1 MMDEMTPVLLVD
13 DDQMV
18 REALG
23 QSLEL
28 GGYRAI
34 TAASFIE
41 AKDHISAGFQ
51 GVIVSDIR
59 MPGKDGF
66 ALLDHVRNL
75 DTELPVILL
84 TGEGDVPSAVRGMS
98 GGAYDFLEKPCDPKH
113 LLAVVDKAIG
123 TRRLVMENRR
133 LKADLDRARHEKIG
147 FLGVSAASARLREV
161 IGLAGRATSPVLI
174 SGARGT
180 GRGHV
185 ARLVLGLRDA
195 GAGLQRIDC
204 LSPFDLAQLDA
215 GSDARLLCDIERLAA
230 ADQLALLRWLRSN
243 PERPIFATAGPE
255 IEKRVQS
262 GELNDDLFYLLGVI
276 RIHVPPLSERLP
288 DVPLLFERFLREEVD
303 AGAVMSAAQSR
314 EAVLG
319 LAAMDWPSNLKSLRN
334 HAKRV
339 AWGLETGKAEMGL
352 KAQLERVERGI
363 IENALRQFSGHASD
377 TAAALGLPRKT
388 FYDRIG
394 KLGIRPEDYR
404 ES

>member
-1 MMDEMTPVLLVD
+1 MADGLTPVLLVD

-23 QSLEL
+23 QSLDL
-28 GGYRAI
+28 GGFKAI

-41 AKDHISAGFQ
+41 AKDHISADFQ

-66 ALLDHVRNL
+66 ALLDHVRDL
-75 DTELPVILL
+75 DAELPVILL

-113 LLAVVDKAIG
+113 LLAVVNKAVG
-123 TRRLVMENRR
+123 TRKLVMENRR
-133 LKADLDRARHEKIG
+133 LKADLDRARHERIG
-147 FLGVSAASARLREV
+147 FLGVSEASARLREV
-161 IGLAGRATSPVLI
+161 IGLAGRATSPLLI

-204 LSPFDLAQLDA
+204 LSPFDLAQLA
-215 GSDARLLCDIERLAA
+215 GETNALLFCDIERLNA
-230 ADQLALLRWLRSN
+230 ADQLALLRWLRDN
-243 PERPIFATAGPE
+243 ADREIYATAGADV
-255 IEKRVQS
+255 EKRVQT
-262 GELNDDLFYLLGVI
+262 GALNDDLFYLLGVI
-276 RIHVPPLSERLP
+276 RIHVPPLSDRLP

-303 AGAVMSAAQSR
+303 AGAVITAAQTR
-314 EAVLG
+314 EAGLG
-319 LAAMDWPSNLKSLRN
+319 LAAMDWPANLKSLRN

-339 AWGLETGKAEMGL
+339 AWGLETGQAEMGL

-363 IENALRQFSGHASD
+363 IENALRQFGGHASD
-377 TAAALGLPRKT
+377 TARALGLPRKT

-394 KLGIRPEDYR
+394 KLGIRPEDFR

>member
-1 MMDEMTPVLLVD
+1 MGDEMTPVLLVD

-41 AKDHISAGFQ
+41 AKDHISAGFH
-51 GVIVSDIR
+51 GVVVSDIR

-113 LLAVVDKAIG
+113 LLAVVDKAVG

-147 FLGVSAASARLREV
+147 FLGVSEAATRLRVV
-161 IGLAGRATSPVLI
+161 IGRAGKARSPVLI

-180 GRGHV
+180 GRGYV

-195 GAGLQRIDC
+195 QSGLQRVDC
-204 LSPFDLAQLDA
+204 LSPFDLTQLDRSHEA
-215 GSDARLLCDIERLAA
+215 LLLCDIERLSA
-230 ADQLALLRWLRSN
+230 ADQLALLRWLRGN
-243 PERPIFATAGPE
+243 ADRAIYATVGADVE
-255 IEKRVQS
+255 IRVQS
-262 GELNDDLFYLLGVI
+262 GALNDDLFYQLGII
-276 RIHVPPLSERLP
+276 RIHVPPLSERLQ

-303 AGAVMSAAQSR
+303 AGAVVTAAQSR

-319 LAAMDWPSNLKSLRN
+319 LAAMDWPANLKSLRN

-339 AWGLETGKAEMGL
+339 AWGLETGLAEMGL

-363 IENALRQFSGHASD
+363 IENALRQFGGHASD

-404 ES
+404 DS

>member
-1 MMDEMTPVLLVD
+1 MAGDLTSILLVD

-28 GGYRAI
+28 GGFRAI

-41 AKDHISAGFQ
+41 AKDHISAAFQ

-66 ALLDHVRNL
+66 ALLDYVRNL

-84 TGEGDVPSAVRGMS
+84 TGEGDVPTAVRGMNS
-98 GGAYDFLEKPCDPKH
+98 GAYDFLEKPCDPKS
-113 LLAVVDKAIG
+113 LLAVVGKAVA
-123 TRRLVMENRR
+123 TRKLVMENRR

-147 FLGVSAASARLREV
+147 FLGVSKASNDLREV
-161 IGLAGRATSPVLI
+161 IGLAGRARSPVLI

-185 ARLVLGLRDA
+185 ARLVLGLRDRR
-195 GAGLQRIDC
+195 AGLRRIDC
-204 LSPFDLAQLDA
+204 LSPFDLTQLDT
-215 GSDARLLCDIERLAA
+215 GPDALLLCDIERLVAL
-230 ADQLALLRWLRSN
+230 DQLALLQWLQSN
-243 PERPIFATAGPE
+243 LDRRIFATAGPE

-262 GELNDDLFYLLGVI
+262 GEVNDDLFYLLGVI
-276 RIHVPPLSERLP
+276 RIHVSPLSERLQ
-288 DVPLLFERFLREEVD
+288 DVPLLFEQFLREEID
-303 AGAVMSAAQSR
+303 AGAVLAPAQIRAAG
-314 EAVLG
+314 LG

-339 AWGLETGKAEMGL
+339 AWGLESGKAEMGL

-363 IENALRQFSGHASD
+363 IENALRQFSGHASE
-377 TAAALGLPRKT
+377 TAQALGLPRKT

-394 KLGIRPEDYR
+394 KLGIRPEDFR